1 MLSRVRLESLAKFAI
16 EINFLHIF
24 CSFAFR
30 KQFFPGPTP
39 AFPALVQ
46 ILLWIE
52 FGLAGIV
59 VARVFDQIISSKAT
73 QSDVEVIS
81 VTAPVTTAP
90 QGLRSVSG
98 SDWRWMIATALSFV
112 CLCAI
117 IFSIHPP
124 KFVQ

>member
-1 MLSRVRLESLAKFAI
+1 
-16 EINFLHIF
+16 
-24 CSFAFR
+24 
-30 KQFFPGPTP
+30 
-39 AFPALVQ
+39 
-46 ILLWIE
+46 
-52 FGLAGIV
+52 LAGIV
-59 VARVFDQIISSKAT
+59 VCRIFDQIISSKAT

-81 VTAPVTTAP
+81 LTAPVTTAP
-90 QGLRSVSG
+90 PGLRSVSG